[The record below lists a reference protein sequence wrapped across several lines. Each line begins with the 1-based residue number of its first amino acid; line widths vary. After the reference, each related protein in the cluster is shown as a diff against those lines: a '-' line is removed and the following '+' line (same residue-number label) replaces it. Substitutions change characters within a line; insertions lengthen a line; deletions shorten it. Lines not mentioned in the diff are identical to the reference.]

1 MAHELEITGQKAK
14 MAYATGGGRMT
25 PWHRLGVPM
34 EGLQTLEQMLEAAQA
49 DYDVILTRVAAV
61 DDKGDLIRNS
71 DGSVVLVEDSR
82 ATVRQNLDGSFN
94 ALATVGTRYEVRQ
107 NREVLERALAV
118 VGASDGDAV
127 MDTLGVLRNGSRF
140 FATIELGGLIIDPAG
155 VNDKIA
161 RYLVVSAGHD
171 GIWPIRYANTDIRA
185 VCSNT
190 VVLGLK
196 HAQRVF
202 TARHTRNVD
211 GTLEEARQVLNISVK
226 WAESF
231 GQEAERMLSIQA
243 PLGGKKID
251 SVIGAVF
258 PKDKDETERQKNN
271 REEIYELVRNIY
283 LNDRNAGKFGFNG
296 WSLYNA
302 IVEYIDFYRLTDPI
316 AGAIAAMD
324 ENSSSTQKKI
334 LAHRAVVS

>member
-1 MAHELEITGQKAK
+1 MAHELEIVGKKAK
-14 MAYATGGGRMT
+14 MAYADGDGRMV
-25 PWHRLGVPM
+25 PWHRLGTPM
-34 EGLQTLEQMLEAAQA
+34 AGLQTMEAMLEAAEA

-61 DDKGDLIRNS
+61 DDNGDLVRNN
-71 DGSVVLVEDSR
+71 DGSVVIVEDSR

-107 NREVLERALAV
+107 NREVLERAFAV
-118 VGASDGDAV
+118 IGASEGDAV
-127 MDTLGVLRNGSRF
+127 MDTLGVLRNGARF

-171 GIWPIRYANTDIRA
+171 GVWPIRYANTDIRA

-196 HAQRVF
+196 NAQRVF

-211 GTLEEARQVLNISVK
+211 GTIEDAREVLNISVK

-231 GQEAERMLSIQA
+231 GAEAERMLSINA

-251 SVIGAVF
+251 SVIEAVF
-258 PKDKDETERQKNN
+258 PKDKSETERQKNN
-271 REEIYELVRNIY
+271 REQTYDLIRNIY
-283 LNDRNAGKFGFNG
+283 LNNRNAGKFGFNG

-302 IVEYIDFYRLTDPI
+302 IVEYIDFYRISDPV
-316 AGAIAAMD
+316 AGAVAAMD

>member
-1 MAHELEITGQKAK
+1 MAHELEIVGKKAK
-14 MAYATGGGRMT
+14 MAYADGDGRMV
-25 PWHRLGVPM
+25 PWHRLGTPM
-34 EGLQTLEQMLEAAQA
+34 AGLQTMEAMLEAAEA

-61 DDKGDLIRNS
+61 DDNGDLVRNN
-71 DGSVVLVEDSR
+71 DGSVVIVEDSR

-107 NREVLERALAV
+107 NREVLERAFAV
-118 VGASDGDAV
+118 IGASEGDAV
-127 MDTLGVLRNGSRF
+127 MDTLGVLRNGARF

-171 GIWPIRYANTDIRA
+171 GVWPIRYANTDIRA

-196 HAQRVF
+196 NAQRVF

-211 GTLEEARQVLNISVK
+211 GTIEDAREVLNISVK

-231 GQEAERMLSIQA
+231 GAEAERMLSINA

-251 SVIGAVF
+251 SVIEAVF
-258 PKDKDETERQKNN
+258 PKDKGETERQKNN
-271 REEIYELVRNIY
+271 REQTYDLIRNIY
-283 LNDRNAGKFGFNG
+283 LNNRNAGKFGFNG

-302 IVEYIDFYRLTDPI
+302 IVEYIDFYRISDPV
-316 AGAIAAMD
+316 AGAVAAMD